1 MTPANADDSKAF
13 RNALGIF
20 PTGVTVITT
29 RDTETG
35 RAVGLTVS
43 SFNSVSLQPRLV
55 LWSIARTS
63 PNLDQFAVGKRHVIH
78 VLSQEQGELARRF
91 ANPKLDKFEGVTL
104 SHDPQNAPPVL
115 AGVAAHFDCE
125 TESLLEGGDHWIVLS
140 RVHNY
145 QTHDLRPLLFWSG
158 QLTTVGSA

>member
-1 MTPANADDSKAF
+1 MSQATVDESRAF

-78 VLSQEQGELARRF
+78 VLAQDQGELARRF
-91 ANPKLDKFEGVTL
+91 ANPKLDKFEGVAL
-104 SHDPQNAPPVL
+104 AHNPQDAPPVL
-115 AGVAAHFDCE
+115 QGVAAHFECE

-140 RVHNY
+140 RVHEY
-145 QTHDLRPLLFWSG
+145 QTHDQRPLLFWSG
-158 QLTTVGSA
+158 QLTAVGTA

>member
-1 MTPANADDSKAF
+1 MTQATVDESKAF
-13 RNALGIF
+13 RNALGVF

-29 RDTETG
+29 RDAETG

-43 SFNSVSLQPRLV
+43 SFNSVSLQPHLV

-63 PNLDQFAVGKRHVIH
+63 PNLAQFAVGKRHVIH
-78 VLSQEQGELARRF
+78 VLSQDQGELARRF
-91 ANPKLDKFEGVTL
+91 ANPKLDKFEGVAL
-104 SHDPQNAPPVL
+104 SDNPQDAPPVL
-115 AGVAAHFDCE
+115 DGVAAHFECE

-145 QTHDLRPLLFWSG
+145 QTHDQRPLLFWCG
-158 QLTTVGSA
+158 QLTAIATA

>member
-1 MTPANADDSKAF
+1 MTQATADETRAF
-13 RNALGIF
+13 RNALGVF

-29 RDTETG
+29 RDADTG

-78 VLSQEQGELARRF
+78 VLAHDQGELARRF
-91 ANPKLDKFEGVTL
+91 ANPKLDKFDGVSLT
-104 SHDPQNAPPVL
+104 HDLEDAPPVL
-115 AGVAAHFDCE
+115 EGVAAHFECE

-140 RVHNY
+140 RVHDY
-145 QTHDLRPLLFWSG
+145 QTHEQRPLLFWSG
-158 QLTTVGSA
+158 QLTSV

>member
-1 MTPANADDSKAF
+1 MTQATVDESKAF

-29 RDTETG
+29 RDSETG
-35 RAVGLTVS
+35 RSVGLTVS

-63 PNLDQFAVGKRHVIH
+63 PKLDQFAVGKRHVIH
-78 VLSQEQGELARRF
+78 VLSQDQGELARRF
-91 ANPKLDKFEGVTL
+91 ANPKLDKFEGVAL
-104 SHDPQNAPPVL
+104 SHNAPDAPPVL
-115 AGVAAHFDCE
+115 EGVAAQFDCE

-140 RVHNY
+140 RVHHY
-145 QTHDLRPLLFWSG
+145 QTHDRRPLLFWSG
-158 QLTTVGSA
+158 QLTAVGSV

>member
-1 MTPANADDSKAF
+1 MSQATVDESRAF
-13 RNALGIF
+13 RNALGTF

-29 RDTETG
+29 RDSDTG

-63 PNLDQFAVGKRHVIH
+63 PNLEQFSAGKRHVIH
-78 VLSQEQGELARRF
+78 VLAHDQAELAKRF
-91 ANPKLDKFEGVTL
+91 ANPKIDKFEGVAL
-104 SHDPQNAPPVL
+104 AQNADAEPPVL
-115 AGVAAHFDCE
+115 AGVAAYFECV

-140 RVHNY
+140 RVQDY
-145 QTHDLRPLLFWSG
+145 QTQDFRPLLFWSG
-158 QLTTVGSA
+158 QLLTV